1 MSSYCNIYQ
10 IKWSSSG
17 NQVGNQK
24 LKESGIK
31 TDSQIKQAI
40 REHDSGDEV
49 YAIQGYKGLNLYIRD
64 NKTTTFRHRF
74 TSPVTG
80 KRKNFTLGAY
90 PVFTLEQ
97 ARDMYRDNLV
107 LLSKHI
113 DPVLHHQDIKNKR
126 HAMPTFADMASEW
139 LDDQIASGQFEQKT
153 ITEKQRH
160 INYANAHI
168 GRMPLDTINTPD
180 VLRAIKVIERKAIA
194 TAKRVRGVC
203 QQVFAQAIGQ
213 GYIMNNPAIAV
224 ADLMLPKPKTKHH
237 SAIIEPVAFGQLLRD
252 IESVTDFYGHAKN
265 IIKLQSMLFQRN
277 QDMCSMRWDSIDFDA
292 KTWTFSPSK
301 TGNRGDMV
309 SSLIVPLPTQA
320 IELLRAVQAQTGD
333 RDYVF
338 YNARRKDKF
347 EHRQQLNKFLND
359 IGYQGIHMP
368 HGFRA
373 SARTLMVEQL
383 GVSET
388 LIELQLGHNVRDAN
402 GRAYNRV
409 QHISERR
416 DMMQRW
422 VDYLDNLKT

>member
-1 MSSYCNIYQ
+1 MAN
-10 IKWSSSG
+10 
-17 NQVGNQK
+17 NK
-24 LKESGIK
+24 LKEFGIK

-40 REHDSGDEV
+40 KDHDSGDDV

-74 TSPVTG
+74 TSPDNG
-80 KRKNFTLGAY
+80 KRRNFTLGAY

-97 ARDMYRDNLV
+97 ARDMYRENLSMI
-107 LLSKHI
+107 SKGV
-113 DPVLHHQDIKNKR
+113 DPVSYYEKLSSQ
-126 HAMPTFADMASEW
+126 AAEMPTFAQMAHEW
-139 LDDQIASGQFEQKT
+139 LQGQIASGQFEKRTIEQKR
-153 ITEKQRH
+153 KH
-160 INYANAHI
+160 IQYACEHI
-168 GRMPLDTINTPD
+168 GRMSLDKIGTPD
-180 VLRAIKVIERKAIA
+180 VLKAIKHIERDTIP

-203 QQVFAQAIGQ
+203 QKIFALAIGQ
-213 GYIMNNPAIAV
+213 GYIASNPAIAV

-237 SAIIEPVAFGQLLRD
+237 SAIIEPVAFGQLLKD
-252 IESVTDFYGHAKN
+252 IDSVTEFYGHAQN

-277 QDMCSMRWDSIDFDA
+277 GDMCSMRWDCIDFDDA
-292 KTWTFSPSK
+292 TWSFNPLK
-301 TGNRGDMV
+301 TGNRTDMV

-320 IELLRAVQAQTGD
+320 IELLRAVQEKTGD
-333 RDYVF
+333 TDYVF
-338 YNARRKDKF
+338 YNSRRKEKF
-347 EHRQQLNKFLND
+347 EHQQQLNKFLNR
-359 IGYQGIHMP
+359 IGYEGIQMP

-409 QHISERR
+409 QMLPERR

-422 VDYLDNLKT
+422 ADYLDSLKATIR